1 MKTHIL
7 RCESFDSI
15 ASLEDR
21 LKWVKAGRVLLVMP
35 EKDPPALSRQDFI
48 RLKRRAGMLHADL
61 ALVSRDAAL
70 QQTARSA
77 GLPAFNSSE
86 DARQKEWVNVL
97 TSKPVKRRP
106 EVEEMIRSH
115 RVRERKP
122 LPGWARWLAFVL
134 AVLAILAIIAMF
146 LQAITHN
153 PSWWPRLPFIP

>member
-48 RLKRRAGMLHADL
+48 RLKRKAGTLHADL

-70 QQTARSA
+70 LQTARSA
-77 GLPAFNSSE
+77 GLPVFSSSE
-86 DARQKEWVNVL
+86 DARQGDWLNVQTPIPVN
-97 TSKPVKRRP
+97 RRP
-106 EVEEMIRSH
+106 EVEERIRSY
-115 RVRERKP
+115 RTRETKP

-134 AVLAILAIIAMF
+134 AILAILALIAM
-146 LQAITHN
+146 LLPIITDN
-153 PSWWPRLPFIP
+153 PSWGPWLPFIP